1 MVPEGMKNKSTEKF
15 RIKISQ
21 EKKRNILS
29 IERIFEEFL
38 IILIYRKFFFES
50 VLNKYGFLENRPWSF
65 SIKTSIKL
73 SSLPI

>member
-1 MVPEGMKNKSTEKF
+1 MLPEGIKNKSTEKF

-21 EKKRNILS
+21 KRNILS

-50 VLNKYGFLENRPWSF
+50 VLNKYGF
-65 SIKTSIKL
+65 
-73 SSLPI
+73 

>member
-1 MVPEGMKNKSTEKF
+1 MLPEGIKNKSTEKF

-21 EKKRNILS
+21 KKRNILS

-50 VLNKYGFLENRPWSF
+50 VLNKYGF
-65 SIKTSIKL
+65 
-73 SSLPI
+73 